1 MYPNNVALCFELS
14 IHVATPSI
22 RIYGMMTPSFQPISS
37 KRRSI
42 MNRFGGMSM
51 MSVSDG
57 YSSSVNMGSQ
67 NGKMTVTVNGKT
79 VIIDKPFYSLVQ
91 TDGDVYIDGVKL
103 NVDEESD
110 SKRPPT
116 IEIIVQ
122 GDPESVEG
130 NKVSVTGDVKGNV
143 RSSTGSVVVNG
154 VVGSVTTSTGDVE
167 VKGNVMGG
175 VTTSSGDVRISGS
188 VSGSVRSSA
197 GDIYHR

>member
-1 MYPNNVALCFELS
+1 
-14 IHVATPSI
+14 
-22 RIYGMMTPSFQPISS
+22 
-37 KRRSI
+37 

-79 VIIDKPFYSLVQ
+79 VIIDKPFHSLVQ

-110 SKRPPT
+110 SNRPPT